1 MSDLKLSDGR
11 EVDIDLYQIS
21 MKEFRDWFFNAQ
33 VKDKIADIYM
43 EKVTGIKDASDLPQP
58 DYKLL
63 LSKVFTKSQT
73 PIPDPNSLSESSST
87 TEPGSTNQAG

>member
-11 EVDIDLYQIS
+11 EVEIDLYQIS

-63 LSKVFTKSQT
+63 LNKVFAESQT

-87 TEPGSTNQAG
+87 TKSGSTNQAD

>member
-1 MSDLKLSDGR
+1 MSDLKLSDGL

-21 MKEFRDWFFNAQ
+21 MKEFRDWFFNPR
-33 VKDKIADIYM
+33 VEDDVADVYM
-43 EKVTGIKDASDLPQP
+43 EKVTGIKDASDKPQP

-63 LSKVFTKSQT
+63 LNRVYLESQK
-73 PIPDPNSLSESSST
+73 PIPDPNSSSESSST